1 MTISSARITIK
12 IDATQTATAGV
23 SSVESVTAIKNI
35 IDFTNGTGANQASA
49 VWTSTRTLAASATED
64 LDFAGGALTDAFGT
78 TVSADR
84 IKAIYVEAASG
95 NTNNVNVARSSSNG
109 VPMFLA
115 ASDGI
120 PIGPGGALLLVAPD
134 AAAIN
139 VTAGTGDKLTFT
151 NSAGTTGV
159 TYTIAVIYTV

>member
-12 IDATQTATAGV
+12 IDAEQTSTAGV
-23 SSVESVTAIKNI
+23 SAVTSVTAIKNV

-49 VWTSTRTLAASATED
+49 VWTSTRTLSASATED
-64 LDFAGGALTDAFGT
+64 LDFAGSLTDAFGT
-78 TVSADR
+78 TVAADR

-95 NTNNVNVARSSSNG
+95 NTNDVNVARSSSNG

-120 PIGPGGALLLVAPD
+120 PVSPGGALLLVAPN
-134 AAAIN
+134 ANAIN

-151 NSAGTTGV
+151 NSAGTTSV